1 MVKPAIAFLS
11 GCLLVAWLPQ
21 LPPIY
26 WLFALFPLIFIVWK
40 RAYWATFFWLLAIL
54 WATGQAYSRID
65 NQLDSTLS
73 GQNILLSGTISSLPH
88 RNEQRLR
95 FEFSPEGGQQGLP
108 DKIRLSWYFPPEVVP
123 QAGEKWQLLLRLKTP
138 QGMANPGGFD
148 YEAWLFQQQI
158 GATGYVRQ
166 STHNQKLQPA
176 KKTSINHWRAQLT
189 ARMSAV
195 LQHSPHLPL
204 VQGLTVGVRDDM
216 QTSQWDTLRKTGTS
230 HLLAISGLHIG
241 LAATLGFF
249 ATKKLWRIRS
259 QQLLLL
265 SDRQAG
271 AIGGLALAIFYA
283 LLAGLSI
290 PTQRALV
297 MISVVM
303 LSIFIKRRVDALQ
316 VLALSLILV
325 LLIDP
330 FAVLAVG
337 FWLSFAAV
345 ACILYVAQY
354 RQPAPKWLWL
364 HIHFWI
370 AIGLTPLLLLFF
382 QETSITSPIA
392 NLLAVPMVSFLIVP
406 LLLLAMLL
414 LSFDLQLAAWLL
426 HLTDWLLD
434 LMWQYLQWLAASPVS
449 IWQSP
454 TLPFELLLLA
464 MLGILLLL
472 APRGWPLRWLGGVLL
487 LPIFFYAPKRP
498 APGEVWF
505 TLLDVGQG
513 LSAVVQT
520 RQHTLVFDTGP
531 AFGEFD
537 TGSAVVVPYLRYQ
550 GIKQLDMLMISHA
563 DNDHIGGAASVLAA
577 YPAAKILSSEPDKLI
592 GSEHCQQGQSWQ
604 WDQVDFK
611 VLYPPLQQRGSRNNL
626 SCVLKISSAYGAIL
640 LPGDIERHAE
650 IALVRHYREQIAAD
664 ILLAPHHGSRTSSTQ
679 TFIHYVS
686 PQYVLF
692 PSGYQNRFNF
702 PASDVVARYHAL
714 GSQTFETGKSGALT
728 IKLDPQQDL
737 TPTGW
742 RQQQRRLWQRNATE

>member
-21 LPPIY
+21 LPSAY
-26 WLFALFPLIFIVWK
+26 WLLALFPLTFIAWK
-40 RAYWATFFWLLAIL
+40 RSCWTILCLLLAIV
-54 WATGQAYSRID
+54 WASSQAHSRLD
-65 NQLDSTLS
+65 NLLDSTLA
-73 GQNILLSGTISSLPH
+73 GQNILLSGSVISLPH
-88 RNEQRLR
+88 HDEQRVR
-95 FEFSPEGGQQGLP
+95 FEFKPDSSELKLP
-108 DKIRLSWYFPPEVVP
+108 DKIRLSWYFPPETVP

-148 YEAWLFQQQI
+148 YESWLFQQQI

-166 STHNQKLQPA
+166 SEHNQKLQPA
-176 KKTSINHWRAQLT
+176 KKTAINHWRAQLT
-189 ARMSAV
+189 TKMSAI

-216 QTSQWDTLRKTGTS
+216 QTEQWDILRKTGTS

-249 ATKKLWRIRS
+249 ATKKLWRLRS
-259 QQLLLL
+259 KQLLWL

-271 AIGGLALAIFYA
+271 AIGGLLLSVFYA

-290 PTQRALV
+290 PTQRALI

-303 LSIFIKRRVDALQ
+303 LSIVIKRRVDPLH
-316 VLALSLILV
+316 VLSLSLILI
-325 LLIDP
+325 LLMDP

-354 RQPAPKWLWL
+354 RQPALKWLWL
-364 HIHFWI
+364 HIHLWI

-382 QETSITSPIA
+382 QETSLISPVA
-392 NLLAVPMVSFLIVP
+392 NLLAVPLVSFLVVP
-406 LLLLAMLL
+406 LLLLSMLL
-414 LSFDLQLAAWLL
+414 LSFDLQLGVWLL
-426 HLTDWLLD
+426 HLADWLLAM
-434 LMWQYLQWLAASPVS
+434 MWWYLDWLAASPFS

-454 TLPFELLLLA
+454 SLPVELLVLA
-464 MLGILLLL
+464 MLSILLLL
-472 APRGWPLRWLGGVLL
+472 APRGWPLRWLSGFLL
-487 LPIFFYAPKRP
+487 LPLFFYTPQRP

-520 RQHTLVFDTGP
+520 QQHTLVFDTGP

-537 TGSAVVVPYLRYQ
+537 TGSAVVVPYLRHQ

-563 DNDHIGGAASVLAA
+563 DNDHIGGANSVLKA
-577 YPAAKILSSEPDKLI
+577 YPARQILSSDPAKLT
-592 GSEHCQQGQSWQ
+592 GGEHCQQDQSWQ
-604 WDQVDFK
+604 WDKVDFE
-611 VLYPPLQQRGSRNNL
+611 VLHPPAQQHGNRNDL
-626 SCVLKISSAYGAIL
+626 SCVLKISSPYGTIL
-640 LPGDIERHAE
+640 LTGDIERHGE
-650 IALVRHYREQIAAD
+650 VSLVRRYGKQLAAD

-679 TFIHYVS
+679 VFIDHVS

-702 PASDVVARYHAL
+702 PAADVVARYHDRH
-714 GSQTFETGKSGALT
+714 SKTFQTGKQGALF
-728 IKLDPQQDL
+728 IKLDSQHDL
-737 TPTGW
+737 MPIGW
-742 RQQQRRLWQRNATE
+742 REQQRRLWQRNATE